1 MPAPRRTTTQ
11 PEIRATAERL
21 AAGPIA
27 GLIREEARRI
37 SDQLPNWWE
46 DNPWGE
52 WTPENPDLVDPI
64 DRERVVEA
72 ALAETIAVAVREGV
86 ARRLMLQPP
95 TRPKTRSAV
104 HELLGTLT
112 GTGRIGVLGRLR
124 LLERRAGDPDFD

>member
-1 MPAPRRTTTQ
+1 MPAPRRATTQ

-21 AAGPIA
+21 AEGPIA
-27 GLIREEARRI
+27 ELIREEGQRI
-37 SDQLPNWWE
+37 SAELPDWWE

-52 WTPENPDLVDPI
+52 WTPENPALVDPI

-86 ARRLMLQPP
+86 ARKLMLQPP

-124 LLERRAGDPDFD
+124 LLERRPGDPDFD